1 MHDREALEGSGFTR
15 LSHRSEDI
23 HVLRISYRIVS
34 SLGRLNIYLLIA
46 WRLVKPF
53 NESLVLSLIFVRSV
67 SILCNV
73 WQQHTIISHI
83 EMNLLLI

>member
-34 SLGRLNIYLLIA
+34 SLGRLNIYFLIA

-53 NESLVLSLIFVRSV
+53 NESLVLI
-67 SILCNV
+67 
-73 WQQHTIISHI
+73 
-83 EMNLLLI
+83 